1 MRLALIV
8 AVLALAPGEPER
20 LVFLGD
26 SITDGHTLPLL
37 VRQALGERSPVC
49 INAGVAGD
57 TAAGMRKRLERDVL
71 PRRPARVVLSVGIN
85 DILRKVPPAEY
96 EADVTAISE
105 RLKRGS
111 VPLLL
116 LTPTILGPK
125 NAEPEKR
132 LAEYID
138 ILRRLASREG
148 YAVAEVHALMQD
160 ARKAGRELVEPDQVH
175 LTFDGYRVMA
185 RAVLDGLGHPGVPVP
200 AEAAPEP
207 MAGLVREWTIRAL
220 PEGKPAPLTLPQ
232 SARAAHW
239 WSDQERQRGFAVELD
254 KTVGPARRF
263 AASAVLESIEPRE
276 VFFNTGAQL
285 ESITLNGRLLW
296 KNEGWTG
303 WHAGKERIAAR
314 LASGRNTIEIESG
327 AAFFLSVTEENNW

>member
-1 MRLALIV
+1 MRTALA
-8 AVLALAPGEPER
+8 AVLLALAPGEPGR

-37 VRQALGERSPVC
+37 IRQALGDRSPVC

-71 PRRPARVVLSVGIN
+71 SRRPSRVALSVGIN
-85 DILRKVPPAEY
+85 DVLRNVPPSEY

-105 RLKRGS
+105 RLKRDS

-125 NAEPEKR
+125 HAQAEKR
-132 LAEYID
+132 LTEYLS
-138 ILRRLASREG
+138 ILRRLADREG
-148 YAVAEVHALMQD
+148 YAVADVHARMQD
-160 ARKAGRELVEPDQVH
+160 ARASGRELVEPDQVH

-185 RAVLDGLGHPGVPVP
+185 RAVLDGLGRRDAAVP
-200 AEAAPEP
+200 ATLELEP
-207 MAGLVREWTIRAL
+207 MGGLVREWTIRTL
-220 PEGKPAPLTLPQ
+220 PHGKPVSLSLPQ
-232 SARAAHW
+232 TGKAAQW
-239 WSDQERQRGFAVELD
+239 WVDQERRRGFAVELD
-254 KTVGPARRF
+254 KAVGSAGRF
-263 AASAVLESIEPRE
+263 AASAVLESKEPRE

-285 ESITLNGRLLW
+285 ESISLNGRLLW
-296 KNEGWTG
+296 KSEGWTG

-314 LASGRNTIEIESG
+314 LAPGRNTIEIESG
-327 AAFFLSVTEENNW
+327 TSFFLSVTDENNW

>member
-8 AVLALAPGEPER
+8 LVLAPAPGEPER

-37 VRQALGERSPVC
+37 VRQALGDRSPVC

-71 PRRPARVVLSVGIN
+71 SRRPTRVALSVGIN
-85 DILRKVPPAEY
+85 DILRKVPPSEY

-105 RLKRGS
+105 RLKREA
-111 VPLLL
+111 VPMLI

-125 NAEPEKR
+125 HAEPEKR
-132 LAEYID
+132 LAEYLS
-138 ILRRLASREG
+138 ILRRLASKEG
-148 YAVAEVHALMQD
+148 YPVAEVHALMQEGR
-160 ARKAGRELVEPDQVH
+160 AAGRELIESDQVH

-185 RAVLDGLGHPGVPVP
+185 RAVLEGLGRRDVPIP
-200 AEAAPEP
+200 AEMTLEP
-207 MAGLVREWTIRAL
+207 MAGLVRQWTIRGL
-220 PEGKPAPLTLPQ
+220 PDGTPAALTLPQ
-232 SARAAHW
+232 SATPAHW
-239 WSDQERQRGFAVELD
+239 WVDQERRRGFAVELD
-254 KTVGPARRF
+254 KTVGPAKRF
-263 AASAVLESIEPRE
+263 AASAVLEAKDARD

-296 KNEGWTG
+296 RSEGWTG

-314 LASGRNTIEIESG
+314 LAPGRNTIEIESG
-327 AAFFLSVTEENNW
+327 NAFFLSVTEENHW